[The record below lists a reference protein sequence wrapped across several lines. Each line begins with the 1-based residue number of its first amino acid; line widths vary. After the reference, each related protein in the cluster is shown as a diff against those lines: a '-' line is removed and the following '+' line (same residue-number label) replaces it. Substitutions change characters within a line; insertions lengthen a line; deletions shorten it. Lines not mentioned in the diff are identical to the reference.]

1 MSEVKLI
8 LVFLAGVVM
17 GVVLDRWVLPPLV
30 DLWIDRT
37 RRHGH

>member
-1 MSEVKLI
+1 MSEVDLI
-8 LVFLAGVVM
+8 RGFLAGVVM

-37 RRHGH
+37 RRHGR